1 MAGKKKAG
9 GRPTLYN
16 PEMLPKIEEY
26 ARKGLTNEQI
36 AKNLNISTTALYEWQ
51 NKYVEFANALKAGK
65 EVADREVENA
75 LYKRATGYSCSED
88 KIFLGPGGQ
97 PVIVPTTKHYPPDP
111 TSMIFWLKNRQPQ
124 KWRDRQEV
132 EHSGKL
138 EYEIVLP
145 EELETETGKEG

>member
-26 ARKGLTNEQI
+26 ARQGLTNEQI
-36 AKNLNISTTALYEWQ
+36 AKNLGITAKTLYEWQ
-51 NKYVEFANALKAGK
+51 NKYSEFGNALKAGK

-75 LYKRATGYSCSED
+75 LYKRATGYSHTEE

-132 EHSGKL
+132 EHTGRL

>member
-1 MAGKKKAG
+1 VREMTKKKAG

-36 AKNLNISTTALYEWQ
+36 AKNLGITAKTLYEWQ
-51 NKYVEFANALKAGK
+51 NKYSEFGNALKAGK
-65 EVADREVENA
+65 EIADREVENA
-75 LYKRATGYSCSED
+75 LYKRATGYSHPED

-97 PVIVPTTKHYPPDP
+97 PVIVHTIKHYPPDP
-111 TSMIFWLKNRQPQ
+111 TSMIFWLKNRQSQ

-145 EELETETGKEG
+145 EELKTEEEG